1 MEVFGCYFYGNL
13 EFGRGD
19 LIPQRAIFVPRNV
32 GHFPTFGGVSIPPN
46 PGKFPGF
53 WLVLGAG
60 L

>member
-1 MEVFGCYFYGNL
+1 MLLENL

-19 LIPQRAIFVPRNV
+19 STPQRAIFVIRSV
-32 GHFPTFGGVSIPPN
+32 GKSPTFGGVSTPPN